1 MRYASSTERVRKKTM
16 SKIFSLCIS
25 QTGSRS
31 AIKRAYNYCHL
42 RLRYLK
48 FLLMGTKVSENEWAT
63 RHLRGAER
71 SRDDWGKG
79 CDDWI
84 EGYWSSQSHPHRSFL
99 VDTISKF
106 NPSSILEVGCNC
118 GPNLYLLAR
127 RFPNAE
133 IVGVD
138 INPEAIQRGNELLKR
153 EGISN
158 ITLLEGMADDLGRF
172 QDKSFDVVFTDA
184 ILIYIG
190 PDKIK
195 ESISEML
202 RVGSKALVLIEW
214 YDFDSDQRDPDGL
227 GVYYKSLWK
236 RDYKAL
242 LKQFVR
248 EEQIT
253 VTKITEDLWPSANW
267 CEVGAVVE
275 VVL

>member
-1 MRYASSTERVRKKTM
+1 MRYASSTERVRKTIM
-16 SKIFSLCIS
+16 AKIFSIS
-25 QTGSRS
+25 IPQTGTWS
-31 AIKRAYNYCHL
+31 AIQRAYNYCHL
-42 RLRYLK
+42 RFRYLK
-48 FLLMGTKVSENEWAT
+48 YLLIGTKISENEWAT
-63 RHLRGAER
+63 RHLRGAGR

-84 EGYWSSQSHPHRSFL
+84 EGYWNSQSHPHRSFL
-99 VDTISKF
+99 VNTISKF

-127 RFPNAE
+127 RFPDAE

-138 INPEAIQRGNELLKR
+138 INPEAIQRGKELLKR

-158 ITLLEGMADDLGRF
+158 ITLLEGKADDLGRF

-190 PDKIK
+190 QDKIRRAV
-195 ESISEML
+195 SEML

-214 YDFDSDQRDPDGL
+214 YNFDSDQRDPDGL

-253 VTKITEDLWPSANW
+253 VTKITEDLWPSTNW
-267 CEVGAVVE
+267 CDVGAVVE
-275 VVL
+275 VVM